1 MRITGDGNVGI
12 GTSSPTNRLQ
22 VSATNYNPFGNAT
35 SNVLIEGSYGGG
47 ILMRDCSKF
56 GGMYLINCGAD
67 MRFNMKSSAGAN
79 LDVMNLNEG
88 GNVGIGTNFPTQKLD
103 VEGSLRVGG
112 DYAFF
117 GMTAN
122 NKGMLIETNSSSFS
136 TIRGENDIRFNIGNG
151 AYPGTNWPEVMR
163 IMRGGYVS
171 IGTTS
176 PVSRLTVQTSTS
188 NDGIYL
194 TNGSRRIHMIP
205 GNVVTG
211 SWNSIVQANDNLIL
225 FSDGSEGNGNLV
237 IAPWV
242 GANTSRGIR
251 IVGSSGN
258 VGIGTANPGGQF
270 ELSLNEGRKPSS
282 TSWTVPSDERLKT
295 IHGEYTKGL
304 DDILKLKTI
313 VYNYKNFGERTFDP
327 KVLREVAY
335 GFSAQEVQK
344 VFPECVGV
352 DDDGYLNFNMHAINV
367 AYVNAIKEL
376 NQKIQNMAT
385 ENNSLLK
392 KLETLQNEK
401 TTMEKDVEKLKA
413 ATAFELDKLKA
424 EIEWI
429 KATLPKAEK
438 D

>member
-1 MRITGDGNVGI
+1 
-12 GTSSPTNRLQ
+12 
-22 VSATNYNPFGNAT
+22 
-35 SNVLIEGSYGGG
+35 
-47 ILMRDCSKF
+47 
-56 GGMYLINCGAD
+56 
-67 MRFNMKSSAGAN
+67 
-79 LDVMNLNEG
+79 
-88 GNVGIGTNFPTQKLD
+88 
-103 VEGSLRVGG
+103 
-112 DYAFF
+112 
-117 GMTAN
+117 
-122 NKGMLIETNSSSFS
+122 
-136 TIRGENDIRFNIGNG
+136 
-151 AYPGTNWPEVMR
+151 MR

-270 ELSLNEGRKPSS
+270 ELSLDQGRKPS
-282 TSWTVPSDERLKT
+282 TNTWTTTSDERLKT
-295 IHGEYTKGL
+295 IHGEYAKGL

-313 VYNYKNFGERTFDP
+313 VYNYKNVGERTFDP